1 MNLTRNKLKKLM
13 KQKNQTRKKIKKTNS
28 KNSNIK
34 KQKRNT
40 ARRKRKLNLRK
51 NTLKKKKG
59 GAPLNPIE
67 QNIITTESRKYADN
81 NQPGPLQPAYKP
93 TLLPVQTGKPSAN
106 LCAKMSDE
114 WKKDAGCPES
124 DAANDRYLQVSQ
136 PWMKG
141 EQGYVVLREEDYEEA
156 EPMEEA
162 AAAAAEAATTAEAPV
177 NAEAKTNS
185 FVRRSD
191 EREKKRIKRKRLR
204 EQKKAEEAAAAEA
217 AAAEAAAAEAAAAE
231 AAEALDAEALDAEA
245 LDAEALDAE
254 AEAAEALDEEAETP
268 LNESLVDLSEEPD
281 NNEILY
287 SPLAGAATTEAPV
300 AGTPGGTQIGYES
313 VLTQEAPPVAAQ
325 QQAPVAAQQQAP
337 VAEAPVGAEATSG
350 PQAATPLAATA
361 EETPVAAA
369 APVGAEA
376 TSTPQAATPLAATA
390 EETPLAAAEPVGAE
404 ATSGP
409 QAATPLAATTEAP
422 VAGTPGGTQIGY
434 ESVLT
439 QEAPP
444 VAEASVGAEAT
455 SGPVA
460 GTPGGT
466 LRRRPVKKEK
476 NSKNNK
482 QTVLQLEGNDM
493 GESTTDDVQ
502 APVAEAQVD
511 APKQEPNKKPGMKT
525 ITIRIDVPD
534 CNHVD
539 VRDDTGTTP
548 EDSLKINFVEQHPDQ
563 NN

>member
-313 VLTQEAPPVAAQ
+313 VLTQEAPPVA
-325 QQAPVAAQQQAP
+325 
-337 VAEAPVGAEATSG
+337 
-350 PQAATPLAATA
+350 
-361 EETPVAAA
+361 
-369 APVGAEA
+369 
-376 TSTPQAATPLAATA
+376 
-390 EETPLAAAEPVGAE
+390 
-404 ATSGP
+404 
-409 QAATPLAATTEAP
+409 
-422 VAGTPGGTQIGY
+422 
-434 ESVLT
+434 
-439 QEAPP
+439 
-444 VAEASVGAEAT
+444 EASVGAEAT